1 MGELSTL
8 RFPWYTTKWDWIFV
22 WKMGTK
28 IYWYQ
33 YQNGFKQIIDT
44 SRFLQRL
51 LIFSNPKFNLF
62 IYLFI
67 NLYYF
72 WYSSDFIHHC
82 GLRNTRSL
90 LKINTS
96 RRHTQ
101 RLFTRHKDASK
112 IEGDDESTKIF
123 ILTFFTSSSLYDEWS
138 TFW

>member
-1 MGELSTL
+1 MLPIIYNKMRLNFLFE
-8 RFPWYTTKWDWIFV
+8 R
-22 WKMGTK
+22 WKTSCKTK

-33 YQNGFKQIIDT
+33 FQNGFKHFIDT
-44 SRFLQRL
+44 SRFLSSFYFL
-51 LIFSNPKFNLF
+51 TLNLT
-62 IYLFI
+62 YLFTYLFTCI
-67 NLYYF
+67 ILR
-72 WYSSDFIHHC
+72 YSSDFIHHC